1 MDRSLFD
8 RSTAELVEM
17 LKEKEA
23 EVQREQAQ
31 SLAAVAVIDRNNYAA
46 EMGYRNTAE
55 MLESMLRV
63 TKEDAEE
70 RVARARELYRY

>member
-1 MDRSLFD
+1 
-8 RSTAELVEM
+8 M